1 MSRLNQFFNSS
12 IGKKLVMAITGIFLI
27 LFLIFHLIN
36 NLMLFGGPE
45 FFNENVARLES
56 IKPLIRVMEI
66 ILALVFI
73 YHTYTGLK
81 LWWKNK
87 KANPEKYAVNAN
99 KENSTVYSRTM
110 AITGSL
116 IFIFLVIHLYT
127 IWVKYNFGMDGSD
140 DYFEVIKILFAN
152 PFWAAFYFIIMIF
165 IGFHINHAF
174 QSAFQSFGWSSKKYT
189 PIVKKIG
196 TVIAIIL
203 AVGFASIPI
212 YFFLISL
219 GGRG

>member
-1 MSRLNQFFNSS
+1 MNRLNQFFNSS

-110 AITGSL
+110 TITGSL

-127 IWVKYNFGMDGSD
+127 IWVKYNFGMEGSE
-140 DYFEVIKILFAN
+140 DYFEVIKIHFAN
-152 PFWAAFYFIIMIF
+152 PIWAAFYFIIMIF

-203 AVGFASIPI
+203 AVGFASIPV
-212 YFFLISL
+212 YFFYISF
-219 GGRG
+219 GGQG